1 MNFNFDTI
9 TNAGEVRTKNED
21 FYVNSKIN
29 EGHIFVICDGIGG
42 TNGGEIASE
51 IAGNSIVQYLMSQ
64 RVMNIPKLIND
75 SLKFAHNNILLNA
88 EKNKSL
94 YGMGTTIAL
103 VLMNEKKCF
112 LAHVGD
118 SRIYFIKEKEIE
130 LLTKDHSIVQQLIDA
145 GEITNE
151 IALKHPLRNYITH
164 SLGSSYDFNRDY
176 TSSFVPSDNSYL
188 LLCTDGLHNMINYD
202 EICSSFSN
210 IQPKK
215 IAEVLMK
222 KALEAGGKDN
232 ITITIIRFNE

>member
-9 TNAGEVRTKNED
+9 TNAGKVRTKNQD
-21 FYVNSKIN
+21 FYVNSDIN
-29 EGHIFVICDGIGG
+29 EGHLFVICDGIGG

-51 IAGNSIVQYLMSQ
+51 IAGNSIVEYSMSHSEK
-64 RVMNIPKLIND
+64 NIHKLIND
-75 SLKFAHNNILLNA
+75 SLKFAHDSILLNA
-88 EKNKSL
+88 EKNNSL

-103 VLMNEKKCF
+103 VLINEKNCV

-118 SRIYFIKEKEIE
+118 SRIYYIKEKEIE
-130 LLTKDHSIVQQLIDA
+130 LLTKDHSLVQQLIDA

-151 IALKHPLRNYITH
+151 IALKHPMRNYITH

-176 TSSFVPSDNSYL
+176 TSTFVPADNSYL
-188 LLCTDGLHNMINYD
+188 LICTDGLHNMINDD

-210 IQPKK
+210 VQPKN
-215 IAEVLMK
+215 IAEALMK
-222 KALEAGGKDN
+222 KALDAGGTDN